1 MRTSPKQIFPEELR
15 PRCLC
20 AAPSPG
26 VPWPAMNPDAPG
38 PGLDNDAATA
48 FDPQPQPERRRGNA
62 LSNVFAL
69 VAVVFAILAV
79 VLYLRPGGGVA
90 PVPVAAPGGNQIVN
104 VTNALKAQGL
114 EVEQPPGHFI
124 PAGDVSV
131 PGQGVEINGAPGYVF
146 LFKDAETASKEV
158 EGVSAASLV
167 PADIRGTPLPEGER
181 RAVLA
186 SNVLL
191 VLVGGDD
198 ETWNKVQAAVAT
210 LA

>member
-1 MRTSPKQIFPEELR
+1 
-15 PRCLC
+15 
-20 AAPSPG
+20 
-26 VPWPAMNPDAPG
+26 MNAHAPG
-38 PGLDNDAATA
+38 PGQDDDAATSIYL
-48 FDPQPQPERRRGNA
+48 QPQPATQAQAQAQKPRRNT

-79 VLYLRPGGGVA
+79 VLYLRPGRGVA
-90 PVPVAAPGGNQIVN
+90 PMPVAGPGGNQIVN

-124 PAGDVSV
+124 PAGEVSV
-131 PGQGVEINGAPGYVF
+131 PGQGVEINGAAGYIF
-146 LFKDAETASKEV
+146 LFPNAETAKKEV
-158 EGVSAASLV
+158 DGVSPSRLV
-167 PADIRGTPLPEGER
+167 PTELRGTPQPEGER
-181 RAVLA
+181 RAVLG
-186 SNVLL
+186 SNVVV

>member
-1 MRTSPKQIFPEELR
+1 
-15 PRCLC
+15 
-20 AAPSPG
+20 
-26 VPWPAMNPDAPG
+26 MNAHAPG
-38 PGLDNDAATA
+38 PGPDDDAATA
-48 FDPQPQPERRRGNA
+48 FDPQPQSEKRRGNTI
-62 LSNVFAL
+62 SNIFAL

-90 PVPVAAPGGNQIVN
+90 PVPVAAPGGNQIIN

-114 EVEQPPGHFI
+114 EIEQPPGHFI
-124 PAGDVSV
+124 PAGEVSV

-146 LFKDAETASKEV
+146 LFKDADTAKQEV
-158 EGVSAASLV
+158 DGVSASSLV
-167 PADIRGTPLPEGER
+167 PPDIRGTPTPEGER
-181 RAVLA
+181 RAVLG
-186 SNVLL
+186 SNVLV